1 MYLHHLTVQ
10 AFGPFARTEDV
21 DFDALTSAGLFL
33 LRGDTGAGKTSILDA
48 VCFALYGTVPGI
60 RPTHRLRSDHAPDGT
75 RTRVVLEFTAAGRR
89 LRITRT
95 PKQTYPS
102 RRAKSGTATAEATVQ
117 LHERTNTADDDTVW
131 EPVCANHQDASRQIE
146 AALGLSKEQFCQVV
160 LLPQGDFAK
169 FLRADAKD
177 RALLLRRL
185 FDTGRFQ
192 ELQNWLTTR
201 SKTAKKDLDDAT
213 AAVQQLSER
222 IDQETGPFP
231 QDADTPANPP
241 LRPDAEHPADTLT
254 WAQSLLARARDAHTA
269 ALAEEQG
276 SDEAHQKAKQD
287 HQRAVALDTH
297 QRRHSQALA
306 QREALNQRATGH
318 PELRRQLEQ
327 AQRAEP
333 LRPLLDGLERS
344 SLALQK
350 AHTAETTARALL
362 PTAHTHAELSELQLA
377 LEQHHA
383 ERGRLQGLLPDE
395 ERHTH
400 LSAQLKELSEK
411 EAQAQADHD
420 DAAQWLEAWPALQ
433 SEHTGRVDALAKAA
447 DQIPQLD
454 RDIQSLDTQLTAAR
468 TRDTLAARLATAE
481 GSETKRE
488 AEALNVKKDW
498 LDLRERRLDGMAGEL
513 AAELADGEACLVCGS
528 AVHPAPAQRQPD
540 QPTRDDEE
548 NARAVHEQAEAAHSQ
563 ASRTRSD
570 LAEQHAQALGAA
582 GPHPPDQL
590 ELQLQSVRTAHQSAC
605 DDAGKLSSAQEEL
618 TRLQHEC
625 DLRTHQSQE
634 AKDRL
639 TECQARHKALEQQ
652 QQTIALALDAARGN
666 AATLGD
672 RITDL
677 TRAAEHL
684 TGAVDAAQATSAT
697 ADRHSDARTTAD
709 DAAQDAGFPTREEA
723 AAAQQTASLLQQ
735 WREELQ
741 QWDKDDAV
749 VTGTLN
755 EPDLLEASTQPPAQ
769 PQAADEALLQAEARM
784 KHTAAAS
791 QQARDR
797 LTALTTLVADLE
809 IRLTELEPL
818 RARYALAD
826 RLAGIASATSAA
838 NTLSMELEAYVLAA
852 RLEEIA
858 EAANIRLQSMTS
870 DRYLLVHSDE
880 KDAGRRGRLKAGLG
894 LRILD
899 NWTGTERETST
910 LSGGETF
917 TASLALALGL
927 ADVVTQEASGRSLG
941 TLFIDEGFGS
951 LDDQNLQ
958 DVMDVLDQL
967 RAGNRAVGIVSHVAE
982 LSRRIP
988 SQLSVMKHRNGSTLR
1003 PLVSADL

>member
-1 MYLHHLTVQ
+1 MYLHRLTVQ

-60 RPTHRLRSDHAPDGT
+60 RPTHRLRSDHAPHDT

-89 LRITRT
+89 LRITRS

-102 RRAKSGTATAEATVQ
+102 ARAKSGTATAEATVQ
-117 LHERTNTADDDTVW
+117 LHERAVTADDSAAWD
-131 EPVCANHQDASRQIE
+131 PVCARHEDASREIE

-192 ELQNWLTTR
+192 ELQNWLTAR
-201 SKTAKKDLDDAT
+201 SKTTKQDLDDV
-213 AAVQQLSER
+213 AAEVQHLSER
-222 IDQETGPFP
+222 IDQEAGTAS
-231 QDADTPANPP
+231 D
-241 LRPDAEHPADTLT
+241 RPDAEQPADAGP
-254 WAQSLLARARDAHTA
+254 WAQDLLARAHTAHTA
-269 ALAEEQG
+269 ALADEKS
-276 SDEAHQKAKQD
+276 SDEDHQKAKLN
-287 HQRAVALDTH
+287 HQRAVDLSNH
-297 QRRHSQALA
+297 QRQH
-306 QREALNQRATGH
+306 REALAKRAALDDKAADH
-318 PELRRQLEQ
+318 PRLRAALEKG
-327 AQRAEP
+327 QRAEP

-344 SLALQK
+344 AAAFQK
-350 AHTAETTARALL
+350 AQTAEDTARTRL
-362 PTAHTHAELSELQLA
+362 PADHTHAEIPQLQLA
-377 LEQHHA
+377 LEHHHA

-395 ERHTH
+395 ERHT
-400 LSAQLKELSEK
+400 QLGLQMRDLVEK
-411 EAQAQADHD
+411 EEQAQAEHD
-420 DAAQWLEAWPALQ
+420 EAAQWLEAWPALQ
-433 SEHTGRVDALAKAA
+433 TEHTGRLEAMTKAA
-447 DQIPQLD
+447 DRIPQLE
-454 RDIQSLDTQLTAAR
+454 RDIQSLDIQLTAAR
-468 TRDTLAARLATAE
+468 TRDSLVARLATAE
-481 GSETKRE
+481 ETETRRE
-488 AEALNVKKDW
+488 ADALHAKRDW

-513 AAELADGEACLVCGS
+513 AAELTNGEACSVCGS
-528 AVHPAPAQRQPD
+528 IAHPAPAQKQPD
-540 QPTRDDEE
+540 QPTREDEE
-548 NARAVHEQAEAAHSQ
+548 KARTVYEQAEAAHGK
-563 ASRTRSD
+563 ASRARSD

-582 GPHPPDQL
+582 GTTPLDEL
-590 ELQLQSVRTAHQSAC
+590 ELQLRTARTTLQT
-605 DDAGKLSSAQEEL
+605 AGDQASQLPAAQDEL
-618 TRLQHEC
+618 ARLRKEC
-625 DLRTHQSQE
+625 DTRTEQSQKT
-634 AKDRL
+634 KDLL
-639 TECQARHKALEQQ
+639 TECQTRHKSLEQQ
-652 QQTIALALDAARGN
+652 RHIIALALDTARGS

-684 TGAVDAAQATSAT
+684 AAAVNAAQTTAT
-697 ADRHSDARTTAD
+697 AADRDRDARTTAYH
-709 DAAQDAGFPTREEA
+709 AAKDAGFPTREEA
-723 AAAQQTASLLQQ
+723 AAAMHPATLLDQ

-741 QWDKDDAV
+741 QWDKDNAV
-749 VTGTLN
+749 VAGTLN
-755 EPDLLEASTQPPAQ
+755 APDLLEASAQPPAD
-769 PQAADEALLQAEARM
+769 PQATGDALAQAETRM
-784 KHTAAAS
+784 KNTAAAS
-791 QQARDR
+791 LQASNRAS
-797 LTALTTLVADLE
+797 ALTMLVASLE
-809 IRLTELEPL
+809 TRLTELAPL
-818 RARYALAD
+818 QARHALAD
-826 RLAGIASATSAA
+826 RLAGIASATIAA

-858 EAANIRLQSMTS
+858 DAANIRLQAMTS

-880 KDAGRRGRLKAGLG
+880 KEAGRRGRLKAGLG

-899 NWTGTERETST
+899 TWTGTERETST

-927 ADVVTQEASGRSLG
+927 ADVVTQEANGRPLG

-951 LDDQNLQ
+951 LDEQNLQ

-1003 PLVSADL
+1003 PLVAADL